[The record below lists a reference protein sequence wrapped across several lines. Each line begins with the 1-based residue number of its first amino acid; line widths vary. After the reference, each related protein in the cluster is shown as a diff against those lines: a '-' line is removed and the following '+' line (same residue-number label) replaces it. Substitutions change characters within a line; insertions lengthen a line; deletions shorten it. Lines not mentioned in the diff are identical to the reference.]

1 MKEITHKQARR
12 YLRLDLDGLLDDTQ
26 RRDLDA
32 HLDSCPACRAE
43 SESFSMLT
51 SRLRSE
57 FHERWDAHDGPSQH
71 VTANV
76 RSQTR
81 RIIMSNK
88 VKWGLGALG
97 GAVALILLG
106 LGLNFLFAQLQERS
120 IAADV
125 TPVPGDFMPV
135 AAPNAEKRL
144 LAFTMER
151 NGKTD
156 VYTVRADG
164 TDLVNL
170 TGDSNGN
177 NPYWSPD
184 GRRIAFNRNV
194 GSQSQVFV
202 MDADGSNVIQLTDDG
217 DFNKLVAFEEGREP
231 GIDAWSPDG
240 SKLVFVK
247 LNFERANDE
256 GWMKIYVLDVATK
269 TQTPLTS
276 EWGLYQ
282 SPVWS
287 PDGKHIAYSSFSGSD
302 EQGDPT
308 RLSVHIVGADG
319 SGPVELTDSL
329 PDTISIFIDWSSGG
343 QTVVFYSYRQ
353 SDESAQ
359 VYEARLDGSL
369 TELSEPIR
377 ANILDWWNGTALT
390 KTLGDATAKWLRP
403 DGTSSSLEICPQASD
418 TIWGAST
425 RSKTGVLFL
434 GVRCTP
440 GEWRLYLANE
450 GGTTVQELVNPP
462 LSTGNGVM
470 ADQAWSPDGNFIA
483 FNISSRQGGVEMFI
497 LDVAATLDDPTLQ
510 PVWFN
515 VGKIFSSTDSISW
528 QPVITEETLAERPPQ
543 PYEGL
548 VAFTSAVENGNLDIY
563 TMRPDGSG
571 LTNLTK
577 NPAHDVDPYWSPD
590 GKRIA
595 FLSDR
600 AGYMQ
605 IFTMNADGSD
615 VFQVTRREAEH
626 DFQGLLGGDGNPW
639 SPDGSKLAF
648 LERTSDGKQII
659 YTIGANG
666 WSGLP
671 LVYPPGNYSSLSW
684 SPDGGHIAY
693 IEFSEDTAPKIHVT
707 SADGNDTVILTD
719 ALPKGEV
726 LYSGKYAWTRNG
738 RAVSFVAYKHIN
750 EGQDQ
755 WIAYEAEVNG
765 GRLVANAT
773 SSTPMHSWWNG
784 TSFIQGFDLSPLTWL
799 RDDGTFSELDLLE
812 NCPPVNDATY
822 GFLAQR
828 SARGELLIAIDC
840 PNREIWFYRSDPH
853 GTQIRQLPVSP
864 LNTADGGLNGI
875 YWSPA
880 DRFAA
885 LNVSA
890 SGITSLYLLDVE
902 SGSLLAPVP
911 IGGGHLYYNVSWQP
925 MP

>member
-1 MKEITHKQARR
+1 MKEITHRQARR
-12 YLRLDLDGLLDDTQ
+12 YLRLDLDGLLGDNQ
-26 RRDLDA
+26 RRDLEA

-43 SESFSMLT
+43 SESFSTLT

-57 FHERWDAHDGPSQH
+57 FHGRWDAHDGPSQH

-81 RIIMSNK
+81 RIIMSNR

-97 GAVALILLG
+97 GAAVLVVLGFVVNYVISQLRDHSVAASPTQATE
-106 LGLNFLFAQLQERS
+106 N
-120 IAADV
+120 
-125 TPVPGDFMPV
+125 FMPV
-135 AAPNAEKRL
+135 VAPNAEKRL
-144 LAFTMER
+144 LAFTMEK

-164 TDLVNL
+164 TDLTDL
-170 TGDSNGN
+170 TGDSNGS

-184 GRRIAFNRNV
+184 GKRIAFNRDINDR
-194 GSQSQVFV
+194 SQVFV
-202 MDADGSNVIQLTDDG
+202 MDADGSNVVQLTDDG

-247 LNFERANDE
+247 LNFERTNDE
-256 GWMKIYVLDVATK
+256 GWMKIYVLDVATR
-269 TQTPLTS
+269 TQTPLTP

-282 SPVWS
+282 SPAWS
-287 PDGKHIAYSSFSGSD
+287 PDGKHIAYSSFSRFD
-302 EQGDPT
+302 EQGEPT
-308 RLSVHIVGADG
+308 RLSVHVVGADG
-319 SGPVELTDSL
+319 SDPVELTDSL
-329 PDTISIFIDWSSGG
+329 PDTFSIFIDWVSDG
-343 QTVVFYSYRQ
+343 QAVVFYSYRQ

-369 TELSEPIR
+369 IELSEPIR
-377 ANILDWWNGTALT
+377 ANILDWWKGTALT
-390 KTLGDATAKWLRP
+390 GIPGETTLKWLRQ
-403 DGTSSSLEICPQASD
+403 DGTSSSLEACPQVSD
-418 TIWGAST
+418 TMRGASA
-425 RSKTGVLFL
+425 RSKAGILFFS
-434 GVRCTP
+434 VRCTP

-450 GGTTVQELVNPP
+450 DGTTVQELVNPP
-462 LSTGNGVM
+462 LSTGDGVM
-470 ADQAWSPDGNFIA
+470 ADQAWSPDGNYIA

-497 LDVAATLDDPTLQ
+497 LDVAGTLDDSALQ

-515 VGKIFSSTDSISW
+515 VGDIFSSTDSISW

-543 PYEGL
+543 AYEGL
-548 VAFTSAVENGNLDIY
+548 VAFTSVVENGNLDIY

-577 NPAHDVDPYWSPD
+577 DPARDVDPYWSPD

-615 VFQVTRREAEH
+615 VFQVTRREADHEFAGA
-626 DFQGLLGGDGNPW
+626 DPW
-639 SPDGSKLAF
+639 SPDGSMLAF
-648 LERTSDGKQII
+648 LERTPYGQKRI

-671 LVYPPGNYSSLSW
+671 LVYPPGNYSSISW
-684 SPDGGHIAY
+684 SPGGGHIAY
-693 IEFSEDTAPKIHVT
+693 IEFSEEAVPKIHVT
-707 SADGNDTVILTD
+707 RANGDDAATLTD

-726 LYSGKYAWTRNG
+726 LYSGNYAWTRNG
-738 RAVSFVAYKHIN
+738 RAVSFVVHNHID

-755 WIAYEAEVNG
+755 WIAYEAEVNS
-765 GRLVANAT
+765 GRLVAKAT
-773 SSTPMHSWWNG
+773 SSTPMHSWWEG
-784 TSFIQGFDLSPLTWL
+784 TAFIQGFDLSPLTWL
-799 RDDGTFSELDLLE
+799 RDDGTFSELDPLE
-812 NCPPVNDATY
+812 NCQPASDAQG

-828 SARGELLIAIDC
+828 SAAGSLLIGITC
-840 PNREIWFYRSDPH
+840 PNNDLWFYRSDPH
-853 GTQIRQLPVSP
+853 GTQIRQLPASP
-864 LNTADGGLNGI
+864 LNAADGGLNGI

-890 SGITSLYLLDVE
+890 SGITSLHLLDVE
-902 SGSLLAPVP
+902 NGSILTTVP
-911 IGGGHLYYNVSWQP
+911 IGGGDLYYNISWQP